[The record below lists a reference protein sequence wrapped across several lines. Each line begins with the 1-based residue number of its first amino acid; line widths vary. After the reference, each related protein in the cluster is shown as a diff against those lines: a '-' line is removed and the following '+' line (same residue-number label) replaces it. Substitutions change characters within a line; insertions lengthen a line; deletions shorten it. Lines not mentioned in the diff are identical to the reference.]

1 MSVKVIMPQLGE
13 TVAEGTI
20 TQWLIREGDKV
31 EKNQSLVAVSTD
43 KAEVEIPSPETG
55 ILAKILVQ
63 AGKTVPVGTE
73 LAIIEPLSPQIHPT
87 GSEGLRK
94 PDVTYLERLSPLVRK
109 LAREKGVDLAKVK
122 GTGQDGRIT
131 KEDILKYLEAEG
143 PVEIETIEK
152 VKEEKVE
159 VKEAP
164 IGFMIPKYQ
173 PKEGDKIIPFTKI
186 RKNIAEHMTYSKR
199 VSPHVT
205 SFTEVDIEK
214 IVRLH
219 KENKDLSYIAF
230 VTAAVVSALKEFP
243 VLNSSVV
250 NDNIVIKKE
259 INIGIAVDTERGLV
273 VPVIAGA
280 DRKSVTDIAKEIQ
293 TLADKV
299 RIGRLTP
306 NEISGGT
313 FTITNPGVKGNLFGT
328 PIINQP
334 QVAILRMGEI
344 VKRPVVKEC
353 NGEDVIA
360 VTHTM
365 YLSLSYDH
373 RIIDGVTGN
382 NFLHRIKEELEK
394 EVQVT

>member
-13 TVAEGTI
+13 TVVEGTI
-20 TQWLIREGDKV
+20 TQWLVKEGDRVIKD
-31 EKNQSLVAVSTD
+31 QSLVAISTD
-43 KAEVEIPSPETG
+43 KAEVEIPSPMNG
-55 ILAKILVQ
+55 ILTKILIEE
-63 AGKTVPVGTE
+63 GKTVPIGTE
-73 LAIIEPLSPQIHPT
+73 LAIIEEEKAAPSPQPAPVEKKEPH
-87 GSEGLRK
+87 
-94 PDVTYLERLSPLVRK
+94 SPLVRR
-109 LAREKGVDLAKVK
+109 LAKEKGVDLTKVK
-122 GTGQDGRIT
+122 GTGEGGRIT
-131 KEDILKYLEAEG
+131 KEDILKYLETQKPAEKEA
-143 PVEIETIEK
+143 VEEA
-152 VKEEKVE
+152 KEEKVE
-159 VKEAP
+159 VKEP
-164 IGFMIPKYQ
+164 ESKFTIPKYQ
-173 PKEGDKIIPFTKI
+173 PKEGDKIIPFTRI

-199 VSPHVT
+199 TSAHVT
-205 SFTEVDIEK
+205 SFTEVDMEK

-219 KENKDLSYIAF
+219 KENKELSYIAF

-250 NDNIVIKKE
+250 DDNIVIKKE
-259 INIGIAVDTERGLV
+259 INIGIAVDTERGLT

-280 DRKSVTDIAKEIQ
+280 DKKSVLEIAKEIQ
-293 TLADKV
+293 TLAEKV
-299 RIGRLTP
+299 RGGRLSP

-334 QVAILRMGEI
+334 QAAILRIGEI

-360 VTHTM
+360 VTHMM

-382 NFLHRIKEELEK
+382 NFLHRIKEILEK
-394 EVQVT
+394 GEFVIST

>member
-20 TQWLIREGDKV
+20 TQWLVKEGDRVSKD
-31 EKNQSLVAVSTD
+31 QSLVAISTD
-43 KAEVEIPSPETG
+43 KAEVEIPSPING
-55 ILAKILVQ
+55 ILAKILIENS
-63 AGKTVPVGTE
+63 KTVPVGTE
-73 LAIIEPLSPQIHPT
+73 LAIIEGVEKKEPEVPKAVPV
-87 GSEGLRK
+87 EEPK
-94 PDVTYLERLSPLVRK
+94 ERPSPLVRR
-109 LAREKGVDLAKVK
+109 LAKEKGIDLTKVK
-122 GTGQDGRIT
+122 GTGEDGRIT
-131 KEDILKYLEAEG
+131 KEDILKYLETQKPAEK
-143 PVEIETIEK
+143 EAAEEA
-152 VKEEKVE
+152 KEEKVE
-159 VKEAP
+159 VKEP
-164 IGFMIPKYQ
+164 ESKFTIPKYQ
-173 PKEGDKIIPFTKI
+173 PKEGDKVIPFTKI

-205 SFTEVDIEK
+205 SFTEVDMEK

-219 KENKDLSYIAF
+219 KENKGLSYIAF

-243 VLNSSVV
+243 VMNSSVV
-250 NDNIVIKKE
+250 DDNIVIKKD
-259 INIGIAVDTERGLV
+259 INIGIAVDTERGLT

-280 DRKSVTDIAKEIQ
+280 DRKSVLDIAKDIQ
-293 TLADKV
+293 NLAEKV
-299 RIGRLTP
+299 RGGRLSP

-334 QVAILRMGEI
+334 QAAILRIGEI

-360 VTHTM
+360 VTHIM

-382 NFLHRIKEELEK
+382 NFLHRIKEILEK
-394 EVQVT
+394 GEFVIST